1 MRRRITSVSEL
12 EALSQ
17 RIDEL
22 LGLLAAASAA
32 QDPVWSPP
40 VDVVERP
47 DSMVVRVDL
56 PGIDAAQLEVSVCDQ
71 DLCIAGRK
79 GGGEAG
85 ARRYHQMER
94 GSGPFCLEIALSGP
108 VDAGGCRA
116 TLRAGVLEVVVPRL
130 DDRRRSVHPVPVI
143 EEET

>member
-1 MRRRITSVSEL
+1 MKRRITSVSEL
-12 EALSQ
+12 EVLSQ

-22 LGLLAAASAA
+22 LGLLAAGASG
-32 QDPVWSPP
+32 QGPVWSPP

-47 DSMVVRVDL
+47 DCMLVRVDL
-56 PGIDAAQLEVSVCDQ
+56 PGVEAAQLEVSVCDQ

-79 GGGEAG
+79 GDRESG

-94 GSGPFCLEIALSGP
+94 GSGSFCLEIALSGP

-116 TLRAGVLEVVVPRL
+116 TLRAGVLEVAIPRVQ
-130 DDRRRSVHPVPVI
+130 DRRRSVHPVPVT
-143 EEET
+143 EEEP